1 MFCEKCGT
9 KIEDNSLYC
18 ENCGAKIEHDRIEKN
33 EVKID
38 ATIESEVHSDIG
50 NNAESEANAKQND
63 IMKPETKTNMKQ
75 IPQSE
80 VVYNPVTQI
89 NKEQPDIAQP
99 YVTRAPVY
107 KAPMQKGKRIFIA
120 EIILLVI
127 LAVVFYKVGEKQ
139 YSPETVADNYF
150 KAEAAGDWEQLY
162 EMMDLPDSPLMT
174 AELFANT
181 MQSTKVRDITNYTV
195 EAGADLFGG
204 DKDIVRDFTC
214 EFVVK
219 GKSGT
224 STENIS
230 VVKQQEKKW
239 LIFDEWK
246 VSPSDNVVDNF
257 AVYIPFDANAAI
269 AGIDL
274 NELDS
279 NPQKEGSRLKYI
291 LPQMFEGKYEIRV
304 NAPYRAE
311 YADSVDV
318 TPYNNTY
325 YADNMMLE
333 SNILETVEPICTE
346 FLEKYY
352 ENSLIEG
359 NSYEQF
365 VESVKHIIS
374 ENYEESYN
382 YEKAANLLNYNE
394 KVTKMNI
401 KSITYSY
408 NYKGQTDD
416 GNLTIAV
423 NANVNYSIDGYRIN
437 RGWWTEKETKE
448 PFSER
453 ADEAY
458 GSFVLELV
466 DGQWKILE

>member
-9 KIEDNSLYC
+9 KIDDNSLYC
-18 ENCGAKIEHDRIEKN
+18 ENCGAKIEHDGIEKN

-38 ATIESEVHSDIG
+38 ATIESEVHPDIG
-50 NNAESEANAKQND
+50 NNAESEAA
-63 IMKPETKTNMKQ
+63 
-75 IPQSE
+75 
-80 VVYNPVTQI
+80 YNPVTQI
-89 NKEQPDIAQP
+89 NMEQPNIAQP

-107 KAPMQKGKRIFIA
+107 KAPMEKGKKIFIA

-139 YSPETVADNYF
+139 YSPETAADNYF

-195 EAGADLFGG
+195 EARSDLFGG
-204 DKDIVRDFTC
+204 DKDIVKDFTC

-304 NAPYRAE
+304 SAPYRAE
-311 YADSVDV
+311 YADNVDV

-325 YADNMMLE
+325 YVDNMLLE

-359 NSYEQF
+359 NSYDQF

-374 ENYEESYN
+374 ENYDGSYN
-382 YEKAANLLNYNE
+382 YENAANLLNYNE

-408 NYKGQTDD
+408 NYKGETDA
-416 GNLTIAV
+416 GNLTINVDA
-423 NANVNYSIDGYRIN
+423 NASYSMDGYRIN
-437 RGWWTEKETKE
+437 KDWWTEKETKE
-448 PFSER
+448 PFSDR
-453 ADEAY
+453 SDEAY

-466 DGQWKILE
+466 DGQWKILK